1 MKMGCIK
8 LALYKVITFDKIP
21 STQTTAQE
29 LIASHNAG
37 DHSVVVAAAQSAGR
51 GRFRRKWISHHGN
64 LYASFIYAC
73 DERDAKLSY
82 AVAIAVADTLFSFGI
97 VPTIKWPNDILVD
110 GKKISGILIE
120 YFGRFVVVG
129 IGINIATNP
138 TVAEYKTTKMNK
150 YVVANEKDVL
160 GRLMKYLDKWMRADF
175 TTVRAR
181 WMSMATGLN
190 TNVKYRGATA
200 QLIGINENGAL
211 VLRCGTRYVLAYGDE
226 IVI

>member
-1 MKMGCIK
+1 MECIK
-8 LALYKVITFDKIP
+8 LALYKVISFDKIP

-29 LIASHNAG
+29 LIAEHRAG
-37 DHSVVVAAAQSAGR
+37 DHSIVVAAAQSAGR
-51 GRFRRKWISHHGN
+51 GRYRRKWVSHHGN

-73 DERDAKLSY
+73 EERDARLSY
-82 AVAIAVADTLFSFGI
+82 SVAIAVADTLFSFGI

-110 GKKISGILIE
+110 EKKISGILIE
-120 YFGRFVVVG
+120 YYGRFVIVG
-129 IGINIATNP
+129 IGINVATNP
-138 TVAEYKTTKMNK
+138 TVAEYKTTKMND
-150 YVVANEKDVL
+150 YIMVSEKDVL
-160 GRLMKYLDKWMRADF
+160 ARLMKYMDKWIKADF
-175 TTVRAR
+175 ATVRSR

-190 TNVKYRGATA
+190 ATVKYRGATA